1 MATNSNEEKHNHILN
16 GDYLESHQIYD
27 LFRHLLS
34 QTLIHKPEDH
44 LAFLIK
50 ELSHSPPQ
58 NVFFFVFWLL
68 SLFMMKYRNFQLKK
82 HKKPKKHIAKMWQNG
97 EK

>member
-1 MATNSNEEKHNHILN
+1 MANSNDEEKEKHNHILN

-44 LAFLIK
+44 FAFLIK

-58 NVFFFVFWLL
+58 NVLNFFDYQL
-68 SLFMMKYRNFQLKK
+68 SIY
-82 HKKPKKHIAKMWQNG
+82 H
-97 EK
+97 